1 VVISAICNATKEL
14 ANKLIK
20 TSLVENLAKEP
31 EKIVGIYAVSFVIQT
46 KNVNLMHVKHKFL

>member
-14 ANKLIK
+14 ANKPIK
-20 TSLVENLAKEP
+20 INLVENLAKEP

-46 KNVNLMHVKHKFL
+46 KNANLMHVKHKYS